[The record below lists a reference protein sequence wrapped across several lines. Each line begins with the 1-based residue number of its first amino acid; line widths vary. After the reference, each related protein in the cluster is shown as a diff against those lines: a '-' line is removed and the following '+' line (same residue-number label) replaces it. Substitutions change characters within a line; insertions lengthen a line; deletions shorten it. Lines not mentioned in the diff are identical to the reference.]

1 VSRRAIV
8 IVAVL
13 VAGAGLLALL
23 AGAAGWW
30 YWTRTPTYSLT
41 QVQEALRTHDLPL
54 FEKHVDVDGLT
65 NSIVDGVIAE
75 MKAPAGGSKDPWER
89 AGQALGAG
97 LVQLMRP
104 QIAEEARR
112 NIREYVRTGR
122 TAADHKLQKAG
133 KPGQPGHGREEGA
146 LAVLGAVENVDVQG
160 NVAEA
165 DVAAKTAKGQPVRIR
180 VRMRDMGGY
189 WQVTEIVNAQE
200 VVRAF
205 TEEPAAAD

>member
-1 VSRRAIV
+1 MSRRAIV

-13 VAGAGLLALL
+13 VVVAGLLALVG
-23 AGAAGWW
+23 GAAGWW
-30 YWTRTPTYSLT
+30 YWTRTPTYSLM

-75 MKAPAGGSKDPWER
+75 MGAAPKDESKDPWER

-97 LVQLMRP
+97 LVRLMRP

-122 TAADHKLQKAG
+122 TDADDKLQKG

-146 LAVLGAVENVDVQG
+146 LAVLGAVENVEVKG

-165 DVAAKTAKGQPVRIR
+165 DVKAKTAQGQDVRIR

-189 WQVTEIVNAQE
+189 WQVTEIVNAQD

-205 TEEPAAAD
+205 TEPPAAD